1 MRILAIAF
9 ALGAATCAMAQQQQ
23 SVWVKA
29 ITANYE
35 RYKLFLNDTAQVMPE
50 ADYGFKLTPA
60 QRPFGEWI
68 EHTAMLN
75 YSFCANIKGVPP
87 PPETKTVMGLEGKT
101 AIAKALADSFAYC
114 DAAFQGMD
122 DEKAVKE
129 VIIGERKIVPANV
142 MVSLIASL
150 NEHYGNLVGYMRTK
164 GIVPP
169 STARAQQQKK
179 K

>member
-1 MRILAIAF
+1 MKRILAAACLLATGAIA
-9 ALGAATCAMAQQQQ
+9 QNN
-23 SVWVKA
+23 VWVKA
-29 ITANYE
+29 ITGNYE
-35 RYKLFLNDTAQVMPE
+35 RYKLFLNDTAQVMPD
-50 ADYGFKLTPA
+50 ADYSYRLTPA

-87 PPETKTVMGLEGKT
+87 PPETKTVMTLTGKE
-101 AIAKALADSFAYC
+101 AIAKALADSFTYC
-114 DAAFQGMD
+114 DAALKEMD
-122 DEKAVKE
+122 DEKAIKE
-129 VIIGERKIVPANV
+129 VSVGDRKSIPANV
-142 MVSLIASL
+142 MVSLVASL

-164 GIVPP
+164 GITPP

>member
-1 MRILAIAF
+1 MMQRTIVFTLLAAS
-9 ALGAATCAMAQQQQ
+9 ACMAQATFT
-23 SVWVKA
+23 KA
-29 ITANYE
+29 LTGNYE
-35 RYKLFLNDTAQVMPE
+35 RYKTFLNDTAQVMPE
-50 ADYGFKLTPA
+50 ADYSFKLSPA

-68 EHTAMLN
+68 EHTALLN

-87 PPETKTVMGLEGKT
+87 PPETKTVMGLTGKD
-101 AIAKALADSFAYC
+101 AISKALADSFTYC
-114 DAAFQGMD
+114 DAAFKDLD
-122 DEKAVKE
+122 DAKAVQE
-129 VIIGERKIVPANV
+129 VTIGERKVVPANV

-164 GIVPP
+164 GITPP

>member
-1 MRILAIAF
+1 MMQRAIVSTLLLAV
-9 ALGAATCAMAQQQQ
+9 GCQGQ
-23 SVWVKA
+23 SVFTKA
-29 ITANYE
+29 LSGNYE
-35 RYKLFLNDTAQVMPE
+35 RYKIFLNDTAQVMSE
-50 ADYGFKLTPA
+50 ADYSYKLSPA

-68 EHTAMLN
+68 EHTALLN

-87 PPETKTVMGLEGKT
+87 PPETKTVMGLTGKD
-101 AIAKALADSFAYC
+101 AIAKALADSFTYC
-114 DAAFQGMD
+114 DAAFKDMD
-122 DEKAVKE
+122 DAKAVQE
-129 VIIGERKIVPANV
+129 ITIGERKVVPANV

-164 GIVPP
+164 GITPP

>member
-1 MRILAIAF
+1 MRILAIAC
-9 ALGAATCAMAQQQQ
+9 ALSASCAMAQG
-23 SVWVKA
+23 VWVKA

-68 EHTAMLN
+68 EHTALLN

-87 PPETKTVMGLEGKT
+87 PPETKTVMGLEGKA
-101 AIAKALADSFAYC
+101 AIAKALADSFTYC
-114 DAAFQGMD
+114 DAAFKEMD

-129 VIIGERKIVPANV
+129 VTIGERKIVPANV

-164 GIVPP
+164 GITPP